1 MLLEL
6 SDLIRSSGGGDV
18 IGGRGAVVVGIV
30 GVVVEEVLM
39 DS

>member
-6 SDLIRSSGGGDV
+6 SDLIRSGGGGDV
-18 IGGRGAVVVGIV
+18 IGGRGAVVGIV

>member
-6 SDLIRSSGGGDV
+6 SDLIRSGGGDV
-18 IGGRGAVVVGIV
+18 IGGRSAVVGIV

>member
-6 SDLIRSSGGGDV
+6 SDLIRSGGDV
-18 IGGRGAVVVGIV
+18 IGGRGAVVGIV